1 MSPPDTRKDAEEGKP
16 ERLRLT
22 VPDVGSEELDAV
34 REVFRSG
41 MLVQGERVAA
51 LEAGVAARVGTAHA
65 VACSSGTAA
74 LHLALLAL
82 GIGPGDEVVVPAFTY
97 PATGNVVALCGATPV
112 LADVRADTFALD
124 PEHAAAALTPRT
136 RAILPVHPFGLPADM
151 EPLLALADARGLAVV
166 EDAACALGARYGGRP
181 CGSMG
186 RMGCFSFHPRKAIT
200 TAEGGMVTTDDA
212 ELADRIRLLRN
223 HGFVRDERGADF
235 VAAGFN
241 YRMSD
246 VHAAIGVAQLAKLDA
261 AIAARR
267 QLAAAYAEALAG
279 VEWLTLPA
287 EPPGRCHIYQTYA
300 VVVDE
305 GRDRDGLIAHLR
317 EGGVESTIGTYAL
330 HVLDFYRR
338 TCGHAP
344 EDFPVAR
351 SLYERT
357 LALPIYRGMTADA
370 IARVSE
376 LLHDA

>member
-1 MSPPDTRKDAEEGKP
+1 MIPPDTRKDAREGKP
-16 ERLRLT
+16 ERIRLT
-22 VPDVGSEELDAV
+22 VPDVGSEELDAI

-51 LEAGVAARVGTAHA
+51 LEAGVAERVGTAHA

-112 LADVRADTFALD
+112 LADVRPDTFALD
-124 PEHAAAALTPRT
+124 PEHAGAALTPRT

-200 TAEGGMVTTDDA
+200 TAEGGMVTTDDRGLA
-212 ELADRIRLLRN
+212 ERIRLLRN
-223 HGFVRDERGADF
+223 HGFVRDEGGADF

-267 QLAAAYAEALAG
+267 ELAAAYAQALAG

-287 EPPGRCHIYQTYA
+287 EPPGRHHIYQSYVA
-300 VVVDE
+300 VVAE
-305 GRDRDGLIAHLR
+305 GRDRDRSIAYLR
-317 EGGVESTIGTYAL
+317 EHGVESTIGTYAL

-338 TCGHAP
+338 TYGHAP

-357 LALPIYRGMTADA
+357 LALPIYRGMSADA